1 MNLGQ
6 FTVKEKEKSSLS
18 TWGFLI
24 SSAREN
30 LEETKPCH
38 GPATGTCA
46 SGTQLQDE
54 KKQLEDY
61 PFLERI
67 LL

>member
-1 MNLGQ
+1 MNLDQ
-6 FTVKEKEKSSLS
+6 FTVKGKEKSSLN

-38 GPATGTCA
+38 GQATVTCA
-46 SGTQLQDE
+46 SGPQLQDE
-54 KKQLEDY
+54 KSK
-61 PFLERI
+61 
-67 LL
+67 